1 MTALHFG
8 TLGHTGCCSTTCAIL
23 KNLSVLFTLDK
34 TALLPLRTNGDSG
47 ENTLYRLEDALTQ
60 ARHARGLRR

>member
-1 MTALHFG
+1 MTAMHFG

-34 TALLPLRTNGDSG
+34 AALLPLLTNGDN
-47 ENTLYRLEDALTQ
+47 ENTLHRLEDALTQ
-60 ARHARGLRR
+60 ARHARGLRG